1 MSALYSHF
9 GKNAISERI
18 EAIMKF
24 KKTSILACTL
34 ALALIAGATTAF
46 AATNSD
52 ATADTSKEKLFGQL
66 SATDDN
72 VKSDG
77 TVAVQKVDQSPFA
90 EVDQESN
97 NSGNDAT
104 AEQDGIANFP
114 TQGTKTSMPPSRLS
128 TTISVQEQTIP
139 SMKLIL

>member
-46 AATNSD
+46 AATR
-52 ATADTSKEKLFGQL
+52 
-66 SATDDN
+66 TDDN
-72 VKSDG
+72 VGLMGLGFS
-77 TVAVQKVDQSPFA
+77 TA
-90 EVDQESN
+90 EVVDME
-97 NSGNDAT
+97 A
-104 AEQDGIANFP
+104 
-114 TQGTKTSMPPSRLS
+114 
-128 TTISVQEQTIP
+128 V
-139 SMKLIL
+139 

>member
-77 TVAVQKVDQSPFA
+77 TVAVQK
-90 EVDQESN
+90 
-97 NSGNDAT
+97 
-104 AEQDGIANFP
+104 
-114 TQGTKTSMPPSRLS
+114 
-128 TTISVQEQTIP
+128 
-139 SMKLIL
+139 